1 MAANILN
8 QSPSLVSTASTRNTL
23 KSPSLQGSYIPPR
36 DGSVRLSKSPAA
48 SSNKH
53 KRWCFF
59 CEHHKP
65 CRTADGLKRHLREH
79 FTKYFCI
86 PQEPLV
92 YKEDGP
98 RCAFCDIPNP
108 DAIHLNTHV
117 TSCIGKKYPRKSHLI
132 DHLETKHGVH
142 DGSVLIDYSEF
153 SVDLKYFACG
163 FCVFC
168 CGSLIELANHVD
180 AHHYKVL
187 QHISH
192 WDDEKVIRGL
202 QSHPAVVECWQA
214 ILASNPPLD
223 EPWLR
228 RMPMLVEQLERRLE
242 MSRGPAETFYHAA
255 IDASNYRRNWYRY
268 SEPVSADQRLVA
280 NQMIEPFRQDAIS
293 PLSFN
298 SEQSQIAY
306 APHTPATFPQSQHL
320 AIGYDRLNLT
330 DWDEGRPNLQIAS
343 NTYESPTGA
352 TYQHPSHR
360 SHISY
365 PSDYESIMQY
375 RYPAYSSSKVSA
387 SGSSRVFEG
396 QASAPYTLRLGG
408 HPPGLSF
415 NIATNP
421 GSRHELETYTSPAQ
435 GHASWNYPASTIESV
450 SSSLSRD
457 HNIQSQ
463 SHFNDTCSPRGYSP
477 LASQSTRGDLAHRRG
492 IDLDSDSD
500 DQQCLTQARGPS
512 RRRRRAR

>member
-1 MAANILN
+1 MN
-8 QSPSLVSTASTRNTL
+8 
-23 KSPSLQGSYIPPR
+23 SPSLQGSYVPPR
-36 DGSVRLSKSPAA
+36 DGSARLSNSPAA

-98 RCAFCDIPNP
+98 RCAFCDILNP

-142 DGSVLIDYSEF
+142 DGSVLIGHSEF
-153 SVDLKYFACG
+153 SVDLKYFTCG

-180 AHHYKVL
+180 AHHYKFL

-202 QSHPAVVECWQA
+202 QSHPAVIECWQA

-228 RMPMLVEQLERRLE
+228 RMPMLVEQLQRRLE
-242 MSRGPAETFYHAA
+242 MSRGLVETFYNAA
-255 IDASNYRRNWYRY
+255 IDASNYRRQWYGNPE
-268 SEPVSADQRLVA
+268 SASADQRLVA
-280 NQMIEPFRQDAIS
+280 NQIEPLRQDAIS
-293 PLSFN
+293 PLSLN

-306 APHTPATFPQSQHL
+306 TPHTPATFPQSQYL
-320 AIGYDRLNLT
+320 AIGYDRLNHT
-330 DWDEGRPNLQIAS
+330 DWNEGRPHAQIAS
-343 NTYESPTGA
+343 NTYESPTSA
-352 TYQHPSHR
+352 TYHHPSHR
-360 SHISY
+360 SHIFY
-365 PSDYESIMQY
+365 PSDCESVMQY
-375 RYPAYSSSKVSA
+375 RYPAYSSSTASA
-387 SGSSRVFEG
+387 SGTSRMFEG
-396 QASAPYTLRLGG
+396 QASAPYTSRHGG

-415 NIATNP
+415 NIATSP
-421 GSRHELETYTSPAQ
+421 ESRHELETYTILAQ
-435 GHASWNYPASTIESV
+435 GHTGWNYPASTIESV
-450 SSSLSRD
+450 SSPLSRD

-463 SHFNDTCSPRGYSP
+463 GHFNDTRGPRGHPP
-477 LASQSTRGDLAHRRG
+477 LASHSARREPCV
-492 IDLDSDSD
+492 IDMESDSD
-500 DQQCLTQARGPS
+500 DQQRLTQAQGPS
-512 RRRRRAR
+512 RRRRRAH